1 MNAGSL
7 FEPDFEEIFELDP
20 DLIIISGRA
29 SEAYDDLNDIAP
41 TLFMGI
47 DNANYYDSF
56 KNNLDM
62 IAQIFDKEDEA
73 AEKLAEIDASI
84 EEVQALASEQ
94 EAKGLLLMVNEGSLS
109 VHGPGGR
116 FDLLHSLFGV
126 DPVDTS
132 IDIANHGQEVDF
144 IDIYRCK

>member
-94 EAKGLLLMVNEGSLS
+94 EAKGL
-109 VHGPGGR
+109 
-116 FDLLHSLFGV
+116 
-126 DPVDTS
+126 
-132 IDIANHGQEVDF
+132 
-144 IDIYRCK
+144 